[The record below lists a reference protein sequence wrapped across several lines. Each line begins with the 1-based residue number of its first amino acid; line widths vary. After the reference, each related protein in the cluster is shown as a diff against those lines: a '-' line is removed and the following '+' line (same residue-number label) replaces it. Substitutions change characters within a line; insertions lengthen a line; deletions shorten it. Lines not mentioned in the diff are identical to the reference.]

1 MLLHTSRN
9 NLYGWSLCSQ
19 LPYGG
24 FRDMTPDEC
33 ERLTVGHTSYPVDGD
48 RAIWLEVDLAYD
60 RDLHDA
66 HNDFPL
72 APETRQVS
80 DL

>member
-1 MLLHTSRN
+1 M
-9 NLYGWSLCSQ
+9 SLF
-19 LPYGG
+19 PIAG

-33 ERLTVGHTSYPVDGD
+33 ERLTAGLASYPEDGD
-48 RAIWLEVDLAYD
+48 RGIWLEVDLAYD

-72 APETRQVS
+72 PPETRQVS
-80 DL
+80 DS